1 MHSLLFQIWSSI
13 KYISGDNAT
22 NTYYL
27 FDRCGWNI
35 FRRYGILRIIF
46 HMHSSDLKYFGKRQ
60 VTNSSTFSLYFTTYI
75 SIVKCSGLE
84 FHWRK
89 VDICS
94 IFCSCFLVRTKTI
107 SLHQKFLFFQD
118 VLLAAFGSLFFLSIG
133 AKIIDIWRPVVM
145 KNYGCF
151 GNAQALGALSI
162 LTSFLYLGDACFNV
176 ITLRKE

>member
-1 MHSLLFQIWSSI
+1 MFISYWLICILDSKIRNYYDIIDWGN
-13 KYISGDNAT
+13 KYEDKVLI
-22 NTYYL
+22 YL
-27 FDRCGWNI
+27 MCRC
-35 FRRYGILRIIF
+35 
-46 HMHSSDLKYFGKRQ
+46 
-60 VTNSSTFSLYFTTYI
+60 YI
-75 SIVKCSGLE
+75 GVKCSGLE

-107 SLHQKFLFFQD
+107 SLHQNFLFFQD